1 MEKIIRW
8 WRRTW
13 PFQPDPL
20 RLSSSTD
27 SMPVPPADLTRFLCS
42 DLDVTRKAVVT
53 SKLPY
58 EAAGWLGKH
67 RGSEACEAVYGTL
80 CPYNKQDMMQLV
92 SSVWSS
98 MAKEEDNNVLSA

>member
-1 MEKIIRW
+1 M
-8 WRRTW
+8 
-13 PFQPDPL
+13 
-20 RLSSSTD
+20 
-27 SMPVPPADLTRFLCS
+27 CS
-42 DLDVTRKAVVT
+42 DLSDTDKAVVT

-58 EAAGWLGKH
+58 EVAGWLGKH

-98 MAKEEDNNVLSA
+98 MAKGDNSAVSA